1 MEEYMKKLRMLLV
14 LVGLVALM
22 ASIPAAAQT
31 TYSGPSFEVKFSS
44 KVPFYAGDKLMEPGD
59 YTIRQGAGVQ
69 ADTLLVRG
77 KGKNE
82 AYVQSRMSKIDGIT
96 KSDEVTFKKVGDKLY
111 MDAVKLASEPNKPIT
126 WQFKVRSTAAEA
138 DAAKDAGAPKQ

>member
-22 ASIPAAAQT
+22 ASTPAAAQT
-31 TYSGPSFEVKFSS
+31 TYSGPSIEVKFSS

-59 YTIRQGAGVQ
+59 YTVRQGAE

-82 AYVQSRMSKIDGIT
+82 AYVQSRTSKIDGIT

-111 MDAVKLASEPNKPIT
+111 MDTVKLASEPDKPIT
-126 WQFKVRSTAAEA
+126 WQFRVRSTAAEA